1 MIPSSPPAALASQ
14 LAASPPSTSSS
25 SSTVLH
31 QQPVRP
37 KSPPLAFAPSPNDSL
52 VARTSPP
59 HAHTAN
65 RTTSPSQSTMG
76 RMTPLSESPLA
87 LQAIIDKQ
95 AEALRQ
101 LHKAFQAERESW
113 DLERQRFFERI
124 CSLEQLLK
132 SGEHHSPEKS
142 PVLTPTRSNGIWSP
156 QARATHPA
164 TTLPTIAENENVEPL
179 AARRDGA
186 PHSIALPGIMA
197 PPSEERQGQS
207 SVVSFTNAEGLRV
220 EEIPPEPRSAGLSP
234 PPPINRMLAGHTPI
248 KAPRRPTP
256 PPENSLSMDGI
267 EDTPTRH
274 NTHVNAY
281 LTQSSDEEEDMPLKG
296 PLNMPELPHRPDD
309 NNFTLDALSHRLQE
323 ISEHPDEEKSKPL
336 VYAKPSPGLASPAD
350 DANEGAGQGANSEE
364 RPIVPADPISPVN
377 TRALDS
383 NAVQSPS
390 SAFGSNLSPSVS
402 NIKSPDP
409 SGALSPQEQHE
420 AKIHQEFEQGGI
432 RLKKK
437 TSINF
442 GAPFGSL
449 AGLPIRKMS

>member
-1 MIPSSPPAALASQ
+1 MIPSSPPVALDAE
-14 LAASPPSTSSS
+14 LAVSPPSAAT
-25 SSTVLH
+25 TA
-31 QQPVRP
+31 QQPVRS
-37 KSPPLAFAPSPNDSL
+37 KSPPLAFAPSSNDSL
-52 VARTSPP
+52 FARTSPP
-59 HAHTAN
+59 HAHAAN
-65 RTTSPSQSTMG
+65 PQSSPSQSIMG
-76 RMTPLSESPLA
+76 RFSPPSESPLA

-142 PVLTPTRSNGIWSP
+142 PVLTPTRSNGFLSP
-156 QARATHPA
+156 QARAAHPG
-164 TTLPTIAENENVEPL
+164 TTLPTIAENEKVQPL
-179 AARRDGA
+179 SARRDGA
-186 PHSIALPGIMA
+186 PHSIALLGIMA
-197 PPSEERQGQS
+197 PPSDERQRHS
-207 SVVSFTNAEGLRV
+207 SVVSFTNAEGLHV
-220 EEIPPEPRSAGLSP
+220 EEIYQDPRSAGLSP
-234 PPPINRMLAGHTPI
+234 PPPVNRMLAGHTPL
-248 KAPRRPTP
+248 KVPRRPTP

-296 PLNMPELPHRPDD
+296 PLSMPELPHRPDD
-309 NNFTLDALSHRLQE
+309 TNFTLDALTHRLQE

-336 VYAKPSPGLASPAD
+336 VYAKPSPGLASPAE
-350 DANEGAGQGANSEE
+350 DAHEGAGDGAVPLLPEDPVS
-364 RPIVPADPISPVN
+364 PIN

-402 NIKSPDP
+402 NTKSPDP

-420 AKIHQEFEQGGI
+420 AKIHQQFEQGGI

-437 TSINF
+437 TSTNF